1 MSDTLVNATEVLCRL
16 LEQSKP
22 TVNGAALLGRAF
34 GNGGSEL
41 IHERLLVLGP
51 ALSYVTCPECGIE
64 LARVVRTVG
73 IDKVLLYCDECSE
86 VEAGHALL
94 QTYTVSLSR
103 LVDRIVSSLELPLLN
118 RKAIDHD
125 ISWRLGVQ
133 EHKRGKALTWYFAR
147 HLNDHSVARHLL
159 DQIRSDNAAQSA
171 RVITSTE
178 LPLPDGSPLTG
189 YEVKNLAAIGRMSQ
203 SKFIFFDDRAEVA
216 VAQPELEQAPV
227 TSLRHVRDKGLAY
240 VNGVK
245 YELEGM
251 QQKILLALMDAHA
264 HRLEGKVIA
273 DRCGSD
279 AFPFQPVK
287 YFGRN
292 NEVYKAF
299 IKYVPGDKV
308 YELDIFNKE
317 TESGIWQ

>member
-1 MSDTLVNATEVLCRL
+1 MSGKLVNATGVLCRL

-22 TVNGAALLGRAF
+22 TINGAALLGGEF
-34 GNGGSEL
+34 GEGGHEL
-41 IHERLLVLGP
+41 VRERLLVLGP
-51 ALSYVTCPECGIE
+51 ALSYVTCPDCGIE
-64 LARVVRTVG
+64 MARVARSVG
-73 IDKVLLYCDECSE
+73 VDQVLLYCDECGE
-86 VEAGHALL
+86 VDADRALL

-103 LVDRIVSSLELPLLN
+103 FIDRMVSSLELTPSN
-118 RKAIDHD
+118 RKAIDND

-133 EHKRGKALTWYFAR
+133 EHKRGKAQTWYFAR
-147 HLNDHSVARHLL
+147 HLNDHTVARHLL

-171 RVITSTE
+171 KIITSTDV
-178 LPLPDGSPLTG
+178 PLPDGSPLVG
-189 YEVKNLAAIGRMSQ
+189 YDIKNLAAIARMSQ
-203 SKFIFFDDRAEVA
+203 NVFLFFDDRAEA
-216 VAQPELEQAPV
+216 TVAQPEEEPAPV
-227 TSLRHVRDKGLAY
+227 TSLRHVRHKGWAY
-240 VNGVK
+240 VDGEK

-279 AFPFQPVK
+279 AFPFQPAK

-299 IKYVPGDKV
+299 VRYVPGDKV
-308 YELDIFNKE
+308 YELIIHPEDADLF
-317 TESGIWQ
+317 

>member
-1 MSDTLVNATEVLCRL
+1 MSGKLVNATGVLCRL

-22 TVNGAALLGRAF
+22 TINGAALLGGEF
-34 GNGGSEL
+34 GEGGHEL
-41 IHERLLVLGP
+41 VRERLLVLGP
-51 ALSYVTCPECGIE
+51 ALSYVTCPDCGIE
-64 LARVVRTVG
+64 MARAVRSVG
-73 IDKVLLYCDECSE
+73 VDQVLLYCDECGE
-86 VEAGHALL
+86 VDADRALL

-103 LVDRIVSSLELPLLN
+103 FIDRMVSSLELTPSN
-118 RKAIDHD
+118 RKAIDND

-133 EHKRGKALTWYFAR
+133 EHKRGKAQTWYFAR
-147 HLNDHSVARHLL
+147 HLNDHTVARHLL

-171 RVITSTE
+171 KIITSTDV
-178 LPLPDGSPLTG
+178 PLPDGSPLVG
-189 YEVKNLAAIGRMSQ
+189 YDIKNLAAIARMSQ
-203 SKFIFFDDRAEVA
+203 NVFLFFDDRAEVT
-216 VAQPELEQAPV
+216 VAQPEEEPAPV
-227 TSLRHVRDKGLAY
+227 TSLRHVRHKGWAY
-240 VNGVK
+240 VDGEK

-279 AFPFQPVK
+279 AFPFQPAK

-299 IKYVPGDKV
+299 VRYVPGDKV
-308 YELDIFNKE
+308 YELIIHPEDADLF
-317 TESGIWQ
+317 

>member
-1 MSDTLVNATEVLCRL
+1 MSGKLVNATGVLCRL

-22 TVNGAALLGRAF
+22 TINGAALLGGEF
-34 GNGGSEL
+34 GEGGHEL
-41 IHERLLVLGP
+41 VRERLLVLGP
-51 ALSYVTCPECGIE
+51 ALSYVTCPDCGIE
-64 LARVVRTVG
+64 MARVVRSVG
-73 IDKVLLYCDECSE
+73 VDQVLLYCDECGE
-86 VEAGHALL
+86 VDADRALL

-103 LVDRIVSSLELPLLN
+103 FIDRMVSSLELTPSN
-118 RKAIDHD
+118 RKAIDND

-133 EHKRGKALTWYFAR
+133 EHKRGKAQTWYFAR
-147 HLNDHSVARHLL
+147 HLNDHTVARHLL

-171 RVITSTE
+171 KIITSTDV
-178 LPLPDGSPLTG
+178 PLPDGSPLVG
-189 YEVKNLAAIGRMSQ
+189 YDIKNLAAIARMSQ
-203 SKFIFFDDRAEVA
+203 NVFLFFDDRAEVT
-216 VAQPELEQAPV
+216 VAQPEEEPAPV
-227 TSLRHVRDKGLAY
+227 TSLRHVRHNGWAY
-240 VNGVK
+240 VDGVK

-279 AFPFQPVK
+279 AFPFQPAK

-299 IKYVPGDKV
+299 VRYVPGDKV
-308 YELDIFNKE
+308 YELIIHPEDADLF
-317 TESGIWQ
+317 

>member
-1 MSDTLVNATEVLCRL
+1 MSGKLVNATGVLCRL

-22 TVNGAALLGRAF
+22 TINGAALLGGEF
-34 GNGGSEL
+34 GEGGHEL
-41 IHERLLVLGP
+41 VRERLLVLGP
-51 ALSYVTCPECGIE
+51 ALSYVTCPDCGIE
-64 LARVVRTVG
+64 MARVVRSVG
-73 IDKVLLYCDECSE
+73 VDQVLLYCDECGE
-86 VEAGHALL
+86 VDADRALL

-103 LVDRIVSSLELPLLN
+103 FIDRMVSSLELTPSN
-118 RKAIDHD
+118 RKAIDND

-133 EHKRGKALTWYFAR
+133 EHKRGKAQTWYFAR
-147 HLNDHSVARHLL
+147 HLNDHTVARHLL

-171 RVITSTE
+171 KIITSTDV
-178 LPLPDGSPLTG
+178 PLPDGSPLVG
-189 YEVKNLAAIGRMSQ
+189 YDIKNLAAIARMSQ
-203 SKFIFFDDRAEVA
+203 NVFLFFDDRAEA
-216 VAQPELEQAPV
+216 TVAQPEEEPAPV
-227 TSLRHVRDKGLAY
+227 TSLRHVRHKAWAY
-240 VNGVK
+240 VDGVK

-279 AFPFQPVK
+279 AFPFQPAK

-299 IKYVPGDKV
+299 VRYVPGDKV
-308 YELDIFNKE
+308 YELIIHPEDADLF
-317 TESGIWQ
+317 

>member
-1 MSDTLVNATEVLCRL
+1 LSGKLVNATGVLCRL

-22 TVNGAALLGRAF
+22 TINGAALLGGEF
-34 GNGGSEL
+34 GEGGHEL
-41 IHERLLVLGP
+41 VRERLLVLGP
-51 ALSYVTCPECGIE
+51 ALSYVTCPDCGIE
-64 LARVVRTVG
+64 MARVVRSVG
-73 IDKVLLYCDECSE
+73 VDQVLLYCDECGE
-86 VEAGHALL
+86 VDADRALL

-103 LVDRIVSSLELPLLN
+103 FIDRMVSSLELTPSN
-118 RKAIDHD
+118 RKAIDND

-133 EHKRGKALTWYFAR
+133 EHKRGKAQTWYFAR
-147 HLNDHSVARHLL
+147 HLNDHTVARHLL

-171 RVITSTE
+171 KIITSTDV
-178 LPLPDGSPLTG
+178 PLPDGSPLVG
-189 YEVKNLAAIGRMSQ
+189 YDIKNLAAIARMSQ
-203 SKFIFFDDRAEVA
+203 NMFLFFDDRAEVT
-216 VAQPELEQAPV
+216 VAQPEEETAPV
-227 TSLRHVRDKGLAY
+227 TSLRHVRHKAWAY
-240 VNGVK
+240 VDGVK

-279 AFPFQPVK
+279 AFPFQPAK

-299 IKYVPGDKV
+299 ARYVPGDKV
-308 YELDIFNKE
+308 YELIIHPEDADLF
-317 TESGIWQ
+317 

>member
-1 MSDTLVNATEVLCRL
+1 LSGKLVNATGVLCRL

-22 TVNGAALLGRAF
+22 TINGAALLGGEF
-34 GNGGSEL
+34 GEGGHEL
-41 IHERLLVLGP
+41 VRERLLVLGP
-51 ALSYVTCPECGIE
+51 ALSYVTCPDCGIE
-64 LARVVRTVG
+64 MARVVRSVG
-73 IDKVLLYCDECSE
+73 VDQVLLYCDECGE
-86 VEAGHALL
+86 VDADRALL

-103 LVDRIVSSLELPLLN
+103 FIDRMVSSLELTPSN
-118 RKAIDHD
+118 RKAIDND

-133 EHKRGKALTWYFAR
+133 EHKRGKAQTWYFAR
-147 HLNDHSVARHLL
+147 HLNDHTVARHLV

-171 RVITSTE
+171 KIITSTDV
-178 LPLPDGSPLTG
+178 PLPDGSPLVG
-189 YEVKNLAAIGRMSQ
+189 YDIKNLAAIARMSQ
-203 SKFIFFDDRAEVA
+203 NVFLFFDDRAEVT
-216 VAQPELEQAPV
+216 VAQPKEEPAPV
-227 TSLRHVRDKGLAY
+227 TSLRHVRHNGWAY
-240 VNGVK
+240 VDGVK

-279 AFPFQPVK
+279 AFPFQPAK

-299 IKYVPGDKV
+299 VRYVPGDKV
-308 YELDIFNKE
+308 YELIIHPEDADLF
-317 TESGIWQ
+317 

>member
-1 MSDTLVNATEVLCRL
+1 MSGKLVNATGVLCRL

-22 TVNGAALLGRAF
+22 TINGAALLGGEF
-34 GNGGSEL
+34 GEGGHEL
-41 IHERLLVLGP
+41 VRERLLVLGP
-51 ALSYVTCPECGIE
+51 ALSYVTCPDCGIE
-64 LARVVRTVG
+64 MARVVRSVG
-73 IDKVLLYCDECSE
+73 VDQVLLYCDECGE
-86 VEAGHALL
+86 VDADRALL

-103 LVDRIVSSLELPLLN
+103 FIDRMVSSLELTPSN
-118 RKAIDHD
+118 RKAIDND

-133 EHKRGKALTWYFAR
+133 EHKRGKAQTWYFAR
-147 HLNDHSVARHLL
+147 HLNDHTVARHLL

-171 RVITSTE
+171 KIITSTDV
-178 LPLPDGSPLTG
+178 PLPDGSPLVG
-189 YEVKNLAAIGRMSQ
+189 YDIKNLAAIARMSQ
-203 SKFIFFDDRAEVA
+203 NMFLFFDDRAEVT
-216 VAQPELEQAPV
+216 VAQPEEETAPV
-227 TSLRHVRDKGLAY
+227 TSLRHVRHKAWAY
-240 VNGVK
+240 VDGVK

-279 AFPFQPVK
+279 AFPFQPAK

-299 IKYVPGDKV
+299 ARYVPGDKV
-308 YELDIFNKE
+308 YELIIHPEDADLF
-317 TESGIWQ
+317 

>member
-1 MSDTLVNATEVLCRL
+1 MSEKLVNATGVLCRL

-22 TVNGAALLGRAF
+22 TINGAALLGGEF
-34 GNGGSEL
+34 GEGGHEL
-41 IHERLLVLGP
+41 VRERLLVLGP
-51 ALSYVTCPECGIE
+51 ALSYVTCPDCGIE
-64 LARVVRTVG
+64 MARVVRSVG
-73 IDKVLLYCDECSE
+73 VDQVLLYCDECGE
-86 VEAGHALL
+86 VDADRALL

-103 LVDRIVSSLELPLLN
+103 FIDRMVSSLELTPSN
-118 RKAIDHD
+118 RKAIDND

-133 EHKRGKALTWYFAR
+133 EHKRGKAQTWYFAR
-147 HLNDHSVARHLL
+147 HLNDRTVARHLL

-171 RVITSTE
+171 KIITSTDV
-178 LPLPDGSPLTG
+178 PLPDGSPLVG
-189 YEVKNLAAIGRMSQ
+189 YDVKNLAAIARMSQ
-203 SKFIFFDDRAEVA
+203 NVFLFFDDRAEVT
-216 VAQPELEQAPV
+216 VAQPEEEPAPV
-227 TSLRHVRDKGLAY
+227 TSLRHVRHKGWAY
-240 VNGVK
+240 VDGEK

-279 AFPFQPVK
+279 AFPFQPAK

-299 IKYVPGDKV
+299 VRYVPGDKV
-308 YELDIFNKE
+308 YELIIHPEDADLF
-317 TESGIWQ
+317 

>member
-1 MSDTLVNATEVLCRL
+1 MSEKLVNATGVLCRL

-22 TVNGAALLGRAF
+22 TINGAALLGGEF
-34 GNGGSEL
+34 GEGGHEL
-41 IHERLLVLGP
+41 VRERLLVLGP
-51 ALSYVTCPECGIE
+51 ALSYVTCPDCGIE
-64 LARVVRTVG
+64 MARVVRSVG
-73 IDKVLLYCDECSE
+73 VDQVLLYCDECGE
-86 VEAGHALL
+86 VDADRALL

-103 LVDRIVSSLELPLLN
+103 FIDRMVSSLELTPSN
-118 RKAIDHD
+118 RKAIDND

-133 EHKRGKALTWYFAR
+133 EHKRGKAQTWYFAR
-147 HLNDHSVARHLL
+147 HLNDHTVARHLL

-171 RVITSTE
+171 KIITSTDV
-178 LPLPDGSPLTG
+178 PLPDGSPLVG
-189 YEVKNLAAIGRMSQ
+189 YDIKNLAAIARMSQ
-203 SKFIFFDDRAEVA
+203 NVFLFFDDRAEA
-216 VAQPELEQAPV
+216 TVAQPEEEPAPV
-227 TSLRHVRDKGLAY
+227 TSLRHVRHKGWAY
-240 VNGVK
+240 VDGEK

-279 AFPFQPVK
+279 AFPFQPAK

-299 IKYVPGDKV
+299 VRYVPGDKV
-308 YELDIFNKE
+308 YELIIHPEDADLF
-317 TESGIWQ
+317 

>member
-1 MSDTLVNATEVLCRL
+1 MSGKLVNATEVLCRL

-22 TVNGAALLGRAF
+22 TINGAALLGGEF
-34 GNGGSEL
+34 GEGGHEL
-41 IHERLLVLGP
+41 VRERLLVLGP
-51 ALSYVTCPECGIE
+51 ALSYVTCPDCGIE
-64 LARVVRTVG
+64 MARVVRSVG
-73 IDKVLLYCDECSE
+73 VDQVLLYCDECGE
-86 VEAGHALL
+86 VDADRALL

-103 LVDRIVSSLELPLLN
+103 FIDRMVSSLELTPSN
-118 RKAIDHD
+118 RKAIDND

-133 EHKRGKALTWYFAR
+133 EHKRGKAQTWYFAR
-147 HLNDHSVARHLL
+147 HLNDHTVARHLL

-171 RVITSTE
+171 KIITSTDV
-178 LPLPDGSPLTG
+178 PLPDGSPLVG
-189 YEVKNLAAIGRMSQ
+189 YDIKNLAAIARMSQ
-203 SKFIFFDDRAEVA
+203 NVFLFFDDRAEVT
-216 VAQPELEQAPV
+216 VIQPEEETEPV
-227 TSLRHVRDKGLAY
+227 TSLRHVRHKGWAY
-240 VNGVK
+240 VDGEK

-279 AFPFQPVK
+279 AFPFQPAK

-299 IKYVPGDKV
+299 VRYVPGDKV
-308 YELDIFNKE
+308 YELIIHPEDADLF
-317 TESGIWQ
+317 

>member
-1 MSDTLVNATEVLCRL
+1 LSGKLVNATGVLCRL

-22 TVNGAALLGRAF
+22 TINGVALLGGEF
-34 GNGGSEL
+34 GEGGHEL
-41 IHERLLVLGP
+41 VRERLLVLGP
-51 ALSYVTCPECGIE
+51 SLSYVTCPDCGIE
-64 LARVVRTVG
+64 MARVVRSVG
-73 IDKVLLYCDECSE
+73 VDQVLLYCDECGE
-86 VEAGHALL
+86 VDADRALL

-103 LVDRIVSSLELPLLN
+103 FIDRMVSSLELTPSN
-118 RKAIDHD
+118 RKAIDND

-133 EHKRGKALTWYFAR
+133 EHKRGKAQTWYFAR
-147 HLNDHSVARHLL
+147 HLNDHTVARHLL

-171 RVITSTE
+171 KIITSTDV
-178 LPLPDGSPLTG
+178 PLPDGSPLVG
-189 YEVKNLAAIGRMSQ
+189 YDIKNLAAIARMSQ
-203 SKFIFFDDRAEVA
+203 NVFLLFDDRAEVT
-216 VAQPELEQAPV
+216 VAQPEEEPAPV
-227 TSLRHVRDKGLAY
+227 TSLRHVRHKGWAY
-240 VNGVK
+240 VDGVK

-279 AFPFQPVK
+279 AFPFQPAK

-299 IKYVPGDKV
+299 ARYVPGDKV
-308 YELDIFNKE
+308 YKLIIHPEDADLF
-317 TESGIWQ
+317 

>member
-1 MSDTLVNATEVLCRL
+1 MSEKLVNATGVLCRL

-22 TVNGAALLGRAF
+22 TINGAALLGGEF
-34 GNGGSEL
+34 GEGGHEL
-41 IHERLLVLGP
+41 VRERLLVLGP
-51 ALSYVTCPECGIE
+51 TLSYVTCPDCGIE
-64 LARVVRTVG
+64 MARAVRSVG
-73 IDKVLLYCDECSE
+73 VDQVLLYCDECGE
-86 VEAGHALL
+86 VDADRALL

-103 LVDRIVSSLELPLLN
+103 FIDRMVSSLELTPSN
-118 RKAIDHD
+118 RKAIDND

-133 EHKRGKALTWYFAR
+133 EHKRGKAQTWYFAR
-147 HLNDHSVARHLL
+147 HLNDHTVARHLV

-171 RVITSTE
+171 KIITSTDV
-178 LPLPDGSPLTG
+178 PLPDGSPLVG
-189 YEVKNLAAIGRMSQ
+189 YDIKNLAAIARISQ
-203 SKFIFFDDRAEVA
+203 NVFLFFDDRAEVT
-216 VAQPELEQAPV
+216 VAQPEEEPAPV
-227 TSLRHVRDKGLAY
+227 TSLRHVRHKGWAY
-240 VNGVK
+240 VDGEK

-279 AFPFQPVK
+279 AFPFQPAK

-299 IKYVPGDKV
+299 VRYVPGDKV
-308 YELDIFNKE
+308 YELIIHPEDADLF
-317 TESGIWQ
+317 

>member
-1 MSDTLVNATEVLCRL
+1 MSGKLVNATGVLCRL

-22 TVNGAALLGRAF
+22 TINGAALLGGEF
-34 GNGGSEL
+34 GEGGHEL
-41 IHERLLVLGP
+41 VRERLLVLGP
-51 ALSYVTCPECGIE
+51 ALSYVTCPDCGIE
-64 LARVVRTVG
+64 MARVVRSVG
-73 IDKVLLYCDECSE
+73 VDQVLLYCDECGE
-86 VEAGHALL
+86 VDADRALL

-103 LVDRIVSSLELPLLN
+103 FIDRMVSSLELTPSN
-118 RKAIDHD
+118 RKAIDND

-133 EHKRGKALTWYFAR
+133 EHKRGKAQTWYFAR
-147 HLNDHSVARHLL
+147 HLNDHTVARHLV

-171 RVITSTE
+171 KIITSTDV
-178 LPLPDGSPLTG
+178 PLPDGSPLVG
-189 YEVKNLAAIGRMSQ
+189 YDIKNLAAIARMSQ
-203 SKFIFFDDRAEVA
+203 NVFLFFDDRAEVT
-216 VAQPELEQAPV
+216 VAQPEEEPAPV
-227 TSLRHVRDKGLAY
+227 TSLRHVRHKGWAY
-240 VNGVK
+240 VDGEK

-279 AFPFQPVK
+279 AFPFQPAK

-299 IKYVPGDKV
+299 VRYVPGDKV
-308 YELDIFNKE
+308 YELIIHPEDADLF
-317 TESGIWQ
+317 

>member
-1 MSDTLVNATEVLCRL
+1 MSGKLVNATAVLCRL

-22 TVNGAALLGRAF
+22 TINGAALLGGEF
-34 GNGGSEL
+34 GEGGHEL
-41 IHERLLVLGP
+41 VRERLLVLGP
-51 ALSYVTCPECGIE
+51 ALSYVTCPDCGIE
-64 LARVVRTVG
+64 MARVVRSVG
-73 IDKVLLYCDECSE
+73 VDQVLLYCDECGE
-86 VEAGHALL
+86 VDADRALL

-103 LVDRIVSSLELPLLN
+103 FIDRMVSSLELTPSN
-118 RKAIDHD
+118 RKAIDND

-133 EHKRGKALTWYFAR
+133 EHKRGKAQTWYFAR
-147 HLNDHSVARHLL
+147 HLNDHTVARHLL

-171 RVITSTE
+171 KIITSTDV
-178 LPLPDGSPLTG
+178 PLPDGSPLVG
-189 YEVKNLAAIGRMSQ
+189 YDIKNLAAIARMSQ
-203 SKFIFFDDRAEVA
+203 NVFLFFDDRAEA
-216 VAQPELEQAPV
+216 TVAQPEEEPAPV
-227 TSLRHVRDKGLAY
+227 TSLRHVRHKGWAY
-240 VNGVK
+240 VDGEK

-279 AFPFQPVK
+279 AFPFQPAK

-299 IKYVPGDKV
+299 VRYVPGDKV
-308 YELDIFNKE
+308 YELIIHPEDADLF
-317 TESGIWQ
+317 

>member
-1 MSDTLVNATEVLCRL
+1 MSEKLVNATGVLCRL

-22 TVNGAALLGRAF
+22 TINGAALLGGEF
-34 GNGGSEL
+34 GEGGHEL
-41 IHERLLVLGP
+41 VRERLLVLGP
-51 ALSYVTCPECGIE
+51 ALSYVTCPDCGIE
-64 LARVVRTVG
+64 MARVVRSVG
-73 IDKVLLYCDECSE
+73 VDQVLLYCDECGE
-86 VEAGHALL
+86 VDADRALL

-103 LVDRIVSSLELPLLN
+103 FIDRMVSSLELTPSN
-118 RKAIDHD
+118 RKAIDND

-133 EHKRGKALTWYFAR
+133 EHKRGKAQTWYFAR
-147 HLNDHSVARHLL
+147 HLNDHTVARHLV

-171 RVITSTE
+171 KIITSTDV
-178 LPLPDGSPLTG
+178 PLPDGSPLVG
-189 YEVKNLAAIGRMSQ
+189 YDIKNLAAIARMSQ
-203 SKFIFFDDRAEVA
+203 NVFLFFDDRAEVT
-216 VAQPELEQAPV
+216 VAQPEEEPAPV
-227 TSLRHVRDKGLAY
+227 TSLRHVRHKGWAY
-240 VNGVK
+240 VDGVK

-279 AFPFQPVK
+279 AFPFQPAK

-299 IKYVPGDKV
+299 VRYVPGDKV
-308 YELDIFNKE
+308 YELIIHPEDADLF
-317 TESGIWQ
+317 

>member
-1 MSDTLVNATEVLCRL
+1 MSGKLVNATGVLCRL

-22 TVNGAALLGRAF
+22 TINGAALLGGEF
-34 GNGGSEL
+34 GEGGHEL
-41 IHERLLVLGP
+41 VRERLLVLGP
-51 ALSYVTCPECGIE
+51 ALSYVTCPDCGIE
-64 LARVVRTVG
+64 VARVVRSVG
-73 IDKVLLYCDECSE
+73 VDQVLLYCDECGE
-86 VEAGHALL
+86 VDADRALL

-103 LVDRIVSSLELPLLN
+103 FIDRMVSSLELTPSN
-118 RKAIDHD
+118 RKAIDND

-133 EHKRGKALTWYFAR
+133 EHKRGKAQTWYFAR
-147 HLNDHSVARHLL
+147 HLNDHTVARHLL

-171 RVITSTE
+171 KIITSTDV
-178 LPLPDGSPLTG
+178 PLPDGSPLVG
-189 YEVKNLAAIGRMSQ
+189 YDIKNLAAIARMSQ
-203 SKFIFFDDRAEVA
+203 NVFLFFDDRAEVT
-216 VAQPELEQAPV
+216 VAQPEEEPAPV
-227 TSLRHVRDKGLAY
+227 TSLRHVRHNGWAY
-240 VNGVK
+240 VDGVK

-279 AFPFQPVK
+279 AFPFQPAK

-299 IKYVPGDKV
+299 VRYVPGDKV
-308 YELDIFNKE
+308 YELIIHPEDADLF
-317 TESGIWQ
+317 

>member
-1 MSDTLVNATEVLCRL
+1 MSGKLVNATGVLCRL

-22 TVNGAALLGRAF
+22 TINGAALLGGEF
-34 GNGGSEL
+34 GEGGHEL
-41 IHERLLVLGP
+41 VRERLLVLGP
-51 ALSYVTCPECGIE
+51 ALSYITCPDCGIE
-64 LARVVRTVG
+64 MARVVRSVG
-73 IDKVLLYCDECSE
+73 VDQVLLYCDECGE
-86 VEAGHALL
+86 VDADRALL

-103 LVDRIVSSLELPLLN
+103 FIDRMVSSLELTPSN
-118 RKAIDHD
+118 RKAIDND

-133 EHKRGKALTWYFAR
+133 EHKRGKAQTWYFAR
-147 HLNDHSVARHLL
+147 HLNDHTVARHLL

-171 RVITSTE
+171 KIITSTDV
-178 LPLPDGSPLTG
+178 PLPDGSPLVG
-189 YEVKNLAAIGRMSQ
+189 YDIKNLAAIARMSQ
-203 SKFIFFDDRAEVA
+203 NVFLFFDDRAEVT
-216 VAQPELEQAPV
+216 VAQPEEEMAPV
-227 TSLRHVRDKGLAY
+227 TSLRHVRDKAWAY
-240 VNGVK
+240 VDGVK

-279 AFPFQPVK
+279 AFPFQPAK

-299 IKYVPGDKV
+299 VRYVPGDKV
-308 YELDIFNKE
+308 YELIIHPEDADLF
-317 TESGIWQ
+317 

>member
-1 MSDTLVNATEVLCRL
+1 MSGKLVNATGVLCRL

-22 TVNGAALLGRAF
+22 TINGAALLGGEF
-34 GNGGSEL
+34 GEGGHEL
-41 IHERLLVLGP
+41 VRERLLVLGP
-51 ALSYVTCPECGIE
+51 ELSYLTCPDCGIE
-64 LARVVRTVG
+64 MARVVRFVG
-73 IDKVLLYCDECSE
+73 VDQVLLYCDECGE
-86 VEAGHALL
+86 VDADRALL

-103 LVDRIVSSLELPLLN
+103 FIDRMVSSLELTPSN
-118 RKAIDHD
+118 RKAIDND

-133 EHKRGKALTWYFAR
+133 EHKRGKAQTWYFAR
-147 HLNDHSVARHLL
+147 HLNEHTVARHLL

-171 RVITSTE
+171 KIITSTDV
-178 LPLPDGSPLTG
+178 PLPDGSPLVG
-189 YEVKNLAAIGRMSQ
+189 YDIKNLAAIARMSQ
-203 SKFIFFDDRAEVA
+203 NVFLFFDDRAEVT
-216 VAQPELEQAPV
+216 VIQPEEETEPV
-227 TSLRHVRDKGLAY
+227 TSLRHVRHKAWAY
-240 VNGVK
+240 VDGEK

-279 AFPFQPVK
+279 AFPFQPAK

-299 IKYVPGDKV
+299 VRYVPGDKV
-308 YELDIFNKE
+308 YELIIHPEDADLF
-317 TESGIWQ
+317 

>member
-1 MSDTLVNATEVLCRL
+1 MSGKLVNATGVLCRL

-22 TVNGAALLGRAF
+22 TINGAALLGGEF
-34 GNGGSEL
+34 GEGGHEL
-41 IHERLLVLGP
+41 VRERLLVLGP
-51 ALSYVTCPECGIE
+51 ALSYVTCPDCVIE
-64 LARVVRTVG
+64 MARFVRSVG
-73 IDKVLLYCDECSE
+73 VDQVLLYCDECGE
-86 VEAGHALL
+86 VDADRALL

-103 LVDRIVSSLELPLLN
+103 FIDRMVSSLELTPSN
-118 RKAIDHD
+118 RKAIDND

-133 EHKRGKALTWYFAR
+133 EHKRGKAQTWYFAR
-147 HLNDHSVARHLL
+147 HLNDHTVARHLL

-171 RVITSTE
+171 KIITSTDV
-178 LPLPDGSPLTG
+178 PLPDGSPLVG
-189 YEVKNLAAIGRMSQ
+189 YDIKNLAAIARMSQ
-203 SKFIFFDDRAEVA
+203 NVFLFFDDRAEVT
-216 VAQPELEQAPV
+216 VAQPEEEPAPV
-227 TSLRHVRDKGLAY
+227 TSLRHVRHKGWAY
-240 VNGVK
+240 VDGEK

-279 AFPFQPVK
+279 AFPFQPAK

-299 IKYVPGDKV
+299 VRYVPGDKV
-308 YELDIFNKE
+308 YELIIHPEDADLF
-317 TESGIWQ
+317 

>member
-1 MSDTLVNATEVLCRL
+1 MSEKLVNATGVLCRL

-22 TVNGAALLGRAF
+22 TINGAALLGGEF
-34 GNGGSEL
+34 GEGGHEL
-41 IHERLLVLGP
+41 VRERLLVLGP
-51 ALSYVTCPECGIE
+51 ALSYLTCPDCGIE
-64 LARVVRTVG
+64 MARVVRFVG
-73 IDKVLLYCDECSE
+73 VDQVLLYCDECGE
-86 VEAGHALL
+86 VDADRALL

-103 LVDRIVSSLELPLLN
+103 FIDRMVSSLELTPSN
-118 RKAIDHD
+118 RKAIDND

-133 EHKRGKALTWYFAR
+133 EHKRGKAQTWYFAR
-147 HLNDHSVARHLL
+147 HLNDHTVARHLV

-171 RVITSTE
+171 KIITSTDV
-178 LPLPDGSPLTG
+178 PLPDGSPLVG
-189 YEVKNLAAIGRMSQ
+189 YDIKNLAAIARMSQ
-203 SKFIFFDDRAEVA
+203 NVFLFFDDRAEA
-216 VAQPELEQAPV
+216 TVAQPEEEPAPV
-227 TSLRHVRDKGLAY
+227 TSLRHVRHKGWAY
-240 VNGVK
+240 VDGEK

-279 AFPFQPVK
+279 AFPFQPAK

-299 IKYVPGDKV
+299 VRYVPGDKV
-308 YELDIFNKE
+308 YELIIHPEDADLF
-317 TESGIWQ
+317 

>member
-1 MSDTLVNATEVLCRL
+1 LSEKLVNATGVLCRL

-22 TVNGAALLGRAF
+22 TINGAALLGGEF
-34 GNGGSEL
+34 GEGGHEL
-41 IHERLLVLGP
+41 VRERLLVLGP
-51 ALSYVTCPECGIE
+51 ALSYVTCPDCGIE
-64 LARVVRTVG
+64 MARVVRSVG
-73 IDKVLLYCDECSE
+73 VDQVLLYCDECGE
-86 VEAGHALL
+86 VDADRALL

-103 LVDRIVSSLELPLLN
+103 FIDRMVSSLELTPSN
-118 RKAIDHD
+118 RKAIDND

-133 EHKRGKALTWYFAR
+133 EHKRGKAQTWYFAR
-147 HLNDHSVARHLL
+147 HLNEHTVARHLV

-171 RVITSTE
+171 KIITSTDV
-178 LPLPDGSPLTG
+178 PLPDGSPLVG
-189 YEVKNLAAIGRMSQ
+189 YDIKNLAAIARMSQ
-203 SKFIFFDDRAEVA
+203 NVFLFFDDRAEVT
-216 VAQPELEQAPV
+216 VAQPEEEPAPV
-227 TSLRHVRDKGLAY
+227 TSLRHVRHKGWAY
-240 VNGVK
+240 VDGEK

-279 AFPFQPVK
+279 AFPFQPAK

-299 IKYVPGDKV
+299 VRYVPGDKV
-308 YELDIFNKE
+308 YELIIHPEDADLF
-317 TESGIWQ
+317 